1 MGEYN
6 INDLKSSG
14 FMKQKEKDL
23 FSVRL
28 RIAGGYIKA
37 GQLPKLAEISRKYGQ
52 GHLHL
57 TTRQGIEIPFVHYDN
72 LENVRK
78 DLAEAGLEIG
88 ACGPRVRTVTACQGE
103 ICSHGLIEAQH
114 LGKKIDKTFFGRAGI
129 PHKFKICITGCPNAC
144 IKPVEND
151 FGIMGVVRKIFIKEK
166 CNYCRLC
173 QEICPV
179 GAIKVEENELHY
191 DASKCILCG
200 DCIFACPSYAWEQ
213 EKTGYRIFVGGKMGK
228 FPYLGREAF
237 GFLEGEEKLLQLI
250 EKTLEFYKE
259 EGVRGERFGE
269 TISRA
274 GLDNYKKRMEKAI
287 Q

>member
-1 MGEYN
+1 MTEYN
-6 INDLKSSG
+6 VKELKSSG

-37 GQLPKLAEISRKYGQ
+37 GQLPKLAEISRKYGR

-57 TTRQGIEIPFVHYDN
+57 TSRQGIEIPFVHFDK
-72 LENVRK
+72 LEKVRK
-78 DLAEAGLEIG
+78 ELAEVGLEIG

-103 ICSHGLIEAQH
+103 ICSHGLIEAQS
-114 LGKKIDKTFFGRAGI
+114 LGRKIDETFFGRSGI
-129 PHKFKICITGCPNAC
+129 PHKFKIGITGCPNAC

-191 DASKCILCG
+191 DPSKCIFCG

-213 EKTGYRIFVGGKMGK
+213 EKAGYKIFVGGKMGK
-228 FPYLGREAF
+228 FPSLGREAF
-237 GFLEGEEKLLQLI
+237 SFLEGEEKLLQLI
-250 EKTLEFYKE
+250 EKTLEFYTKE
-259 EGVRGERFGE
+259 GKRGERFGE
-269 TISRA
+269 TIGRV
-274 GLDNYKKRMEKAI
+274 GLENYVKNMEEAI